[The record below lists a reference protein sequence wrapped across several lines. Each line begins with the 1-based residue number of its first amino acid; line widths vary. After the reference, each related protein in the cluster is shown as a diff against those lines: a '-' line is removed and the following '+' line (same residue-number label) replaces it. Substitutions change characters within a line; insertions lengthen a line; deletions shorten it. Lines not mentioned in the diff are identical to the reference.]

1 MFYYVC
7 TWVLFLIVGVIN
19 FIYFYVMFCDW
30 DSVQITTRSG
40 RTRKLTFTEF
50 LFLEGKARGI
60 LKIVVSF
67 LLLLALLTLALGL
80 AN

>member
-7 TWVLFLIVGVIN
+7 TWILFAIVAFIN
-19 FIYFYVMFCDW
+19 FIYFYAMLCDW
-30 DSVQITTRSG
+30 DSIEVTTRKG

-50 LFLEGKARGI
+50 LFLDGKTRGI
-60 LKIVVSF
+60 LKIIVSF
-67 LLLLALLTLALGL
+67 FLPLALLTLAFGI

>member
-7 TWVLFLIVGVIN
+7 TWILFFIVAFIN

-30 DSVQITTRSG
+30 GSIEVTTRKG
-40 RTRKLTFTEF
+40 RIRKATFTEF
-50 LFLEGKARGI
+50 LFLEGKKRGI
-60 LKIVVSF
+60 LKIIVSF
-67 LLLLALLTLALGL
+67 FLLLALLTLAFGL

>member
-7 TWVLFLIVGVIN
+7 TWILFAIVAFIN
-19 FIYFYVMFCDW
+19 FIYFYAMLCDW
-30 DSVQITTRSG
+30 DSIEITTRKG
-40 RTRKLTFTEF
+40 RIRKATFTEF

-67 LLLLALLTLALGL
+67 LLLLALLTLAFGL
-80 AN
+80 AK

>member
-7 TWVLFLIVGVIN
+7 TWILFLIVGAIN

-30 DSVQITTRSG
+30 DSVEITTRRG
-40 RTRKLTFTEF
+40 RIRKPTFTEF

-60 LKIVVSF
+60 LKIVISF
-67 LLLLALLTLALGL
+67 CLLLALLTLAFGL
-80 AN
+80 AK